1 MDAQQTT
8 PQPKTFKVSDVFS
21 LPGFPG
27 GIGGYDAPWDTK
39 SLKTPTVMTEYVW
52 QQPLIRDMVMFYFS
66 GDTSLKLIGHT
77 GTGKTEAV
85 KQFHAA
91 VNLPLISVTANPQ
104 MSARDLIGGMY
115 PTANGIEWRDGPVT
129 MAARQGISLLIDEY
143 NLLDSGE
150 AAGLNALVAG
160 DTYTIVETGETLR
173 PVKNFRLFATINPK
187 ASGYHGRQTQDMSND
202 ERFIDVNVEYASE
215 EVEKEAILKYLTQA
229 KAAPAEAENIA
240 TVIVKA
246 ANTFR
251 QAYMGDNNSA
261 NALPCTMSMRCSLR
275 MARWTYIYGRMAS
288 AMPSSE
294 SPLYMA
300 LDKVLANRQQ
310 PEVRLALRE
319 AFQLATGIAPTLST
333 TP

>member
-1 MDAQQTT
+1 MSAEQNT
-8 PQPKTFKVSDVFS
+8 PQPRNFLVSDVFP

-27 GIGGYDAPWDTK
+27 GIGGYDVPWETK
-39 SLKTPTVMTEYVW
+39 ALKTPTRMAEYVW
-52 QQPLIRDMVMFYFS
+52 QQTLIRDMVLFYYS
-66 GDTSLKLIGHT
+66 GETSLKLIGHT

-115 PTANGIEWRDGPVT
+115 PSADGIEWRDGPVT
-129 MAARQGISLLIDEY
+129 IAARQGISLLIDEY

-173 PVKNFRLFATINPK
+173 PVKNFRLYATINPK
-187 ASGYHGRQTQDMSND
+187 AAGYHGRQTQDMSND
-202 ERFIDVNVEYASE
+202 ERFIDVKVEYAPE
-215 EVEKEAILKYLTQA
+215 QVEKEAILKYLA
-229 KAAPAEAENIA
+229 RANASPAEADNIA
-240 TVIVKA
+240 TVVVKA

-251 QAYMGDNNSA
+251 EAYMGDNNSA

-275 MARWTYIYGRMAS
+275 MAKWTYIYSRSFIKTS
-288 AMPSSE
+288 ANE

-300 LDKVLANRQQ
+300 LDMVLANRQQ
-310 PEVRLALRE
+310 PEVRTALRE
-319 AFQLATGIAPTLST
+319 AFRLATGIESALPV
-333 TP
+333 